1 MKILK
6 WLMSRSGKIALSMA
20 QTVGL
25 SAVIGVAGVAA
36 WQYLDSPSED
46 TAFNLRPSYNS
57 GEVVYVAGAAG
68 GSYGANGEVQSG
80 FLATP
85 SKAIEMTEKLALAQ
99 KRQEEYGESV
109 SISDSSAD
117 PSTPQAYQMGGSE
130 GLGMGANRA
139 NEEDL
144 KNNPLALT
152 KQSLAGVS
160 DAIAQAQAQAQQQG
174 ENGAAKQGDAPA
186 TLASVSHDW
195 GSSAATRGIGGGGT
209 SSGGNAFNSSFVVQ
223 DSGKGTPKDASEAL
237 NNAEQVMKTFQAQAS
252 SIQEG
257 ARIRS
262 KADFGGGVGS
272 GRDGTVGDGRNSKEG
287 RDLEFIRKRSADA
300 AKNKN
305 RAANE
310 GSRAF
315 LASTKVSGGISVSG
329 ENVTTGQGQ
338 GSADFESPTASALG
352 GVQSWTAGEEGK
364 AEERDDSMK
373 KIRLW
378 LWIALPLALAAMP
391 WIAAMSTVAAA
402 LCSNPLTL
410 PKGILMWIKAAA
422 LCLAALSPVMA
433 LLGVSVNHIN
443 HHGGATLS
451 TWGVTVAGIL
461 AAGLGL
467 CMIPAVGRGINV
479 LSWKTIWTIVAPV
492 GIGLA
497 GAGALT
503 GAVKGD
509 EAVDTTVLDNTNNQ

>member
-46 TAFNLRPSYNS
+46 TAFNLGPSYNS

-80 FLATP
+80 FLARP

-139 NEEDL
+139 NEENL

-195 GSSAATRGIGGGGT
+195 GSSAATRGIGGGNT
-209 SSGGNAFNSSFVVQ
+209 FDSSFVIQ
-223 DSGKGTPKDASEAL
+223 DSGKITPKAAADVLENADQVVKGFQTQTASIKER
-237 NNAEQVMKTFQAQAS
+237 VMM
-252 SIQEG
+252 
-257 ARIRS
+257 RS
-262 KADFGGGVGS
+262 RSNFDTGLDGG
-272 GRDGTVGDGRNSKEG
+272 REGTVGDGRNSKEG